1 MKDYIEERVLEVAQ
15 YIIDSKA
22 TIRKTAK
29 VFGVSKST
37 IHKDMTER
45 LPKINPA
52 IAEQTHLILELNKS
66 ERPAV
71 LIESVQQVF
80 LWIECLTDHKS
91 ELEVFTGSARSLR
104 HRVYTTGR

>member
-1 MKDYIEERVLEVAQ
+1 MLKDYIEERVLEVAQ

-66 ERPAV
+66 ERHIRGGKATKMKYKV
-71 LIESVQQVF
+71 ENLKEQAKSDEKASDLKYKVIE
-80 LWIECLTDHKS
+80 
-91 ELEVFTGSARSLR
+91 
-104 HRVYTTGR
+104 